1 MKPQTNSNETTIS
14 EELRMARSAALDHT
28 AEAIRSIRRQRE
40 LTEEEGVDGIGEIE
54 IAESSAEDAIFYLA
68 VASALD
74 DEDRIKD
81 ILNSYELQVR

>member
-28 AEAIRSIRRQRE
+28 AEAIRAIRRQRE

>member
-1 MKPQTNSNETTIS
+1 
-14 EELRMARSAALDHT
+14 MARSAALDHT